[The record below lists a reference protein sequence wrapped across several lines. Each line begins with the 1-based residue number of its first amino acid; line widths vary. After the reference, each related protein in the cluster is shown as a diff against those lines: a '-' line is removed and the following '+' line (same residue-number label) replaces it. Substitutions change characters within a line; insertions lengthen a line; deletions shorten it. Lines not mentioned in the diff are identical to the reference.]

1 MGEENTVEKID
12 QSQGMAGLQ
21 EVVGRGFIEDDPLAD
36 LRKQF
41 YPEICDP
48 LIERLSEANSVSE
61 VLSLVGE
68 AERFET
74 MQLTQAVATI
84 QHLQKLAQ
92 HFKKARHDV
101 ETVNLMQEFNT
112 QLKDSPQYSKLLGLI
127 HEQLHQFPHNELA
140 FILMCLGRFQE
151 PLYNPLLRDIFL
163 LLQRNMDS
171 LDLDAL
177 SYLSVGLR
185 PNWLIHT
192 ERDFRMVWRMAMA
205 QSLPR
210 LQHHL
215 LNCTSPEEL
224 KQVAICF
231 NRITSII
238 SYRMLDQ
245 LAEKA
250 MCMIQGGQLDK
261 VDQDHL
267 STLNKLIVLVKNTDQ
282 WHQEHG
288 NYVYT
293 LTSHLIGKTQHMRPN
308 HVINLAEVLLS
319 YGEPASLY
327 YEVLHRLKEI
337 IHTGEY
343 QSDGVKLIRCFATV
357 VRLDQSALSF
367 DQIEEHVK
375 EVINGPQ
382 LVSHME
388 DVYKILRS
396 VGAVKGKHLVDKF
409 FSRCFDYVLS
419 GDVKAKFVAANYTNF
434 WSPYTGHYRNLDFE
448 SKMTRFIKEDT
459 EWTKYYNSPAMV
471 SMKVQL
477 LLSFGMELSP
487 QLASKL
493 EVCFPNM
500 APDALHNLS
509 RGIQTYTR
517 RNKAGAWDK
526 PFKDPSAAMRFS
538 DELNLMVSE
547 ASERFLHDS
556 LHHTQGKLDMK
567 NLTKLVKSFS
577 SRKELS
583 EESHFSEIKGMVVT
597 ALRDREL
604 STDRVNELAGTLF
617 VREINMTNAELM
629 DGFADYVLRRPD
641 PKEVHMMI
649 IYRIFLTS
657 SKNGHKLSE
666 EFLDLVSCCLL
677 RDMDYVNC
685 ISTLR
690 TALALCSLNHLS
702 KGLARSV
709 FSKEFMRKLDGEV
722 EMCGGSGAYPRKLRN
737 SLMELNRAVVLRY
750 PEYGVP
756 WFHEK
761 YCIENEAKL
770 RESNKSV
777 TPGSNVFRQEIYEEL
792 CAVLGGWR
800 FVREN
805 TVSQYSNFVDFEVAF
820 DSSGQPIDLVSNP
833 NPKYTRKVAVQV
845 VPVHMFTEDIQKMK
859 AKARNV
865 LEELEL
871 QGWSVVAPSP
881 FLWNSLQL
889 AEPSSKRSYLE
900 TCLNGDEER
909 RQQNK
914 L

>member
-1 MGEENTVEKID
+1 MVEEKTVENIEKS
-12 QSQGMAGLQ
+12 QSRAGLQ
-21 EVVGRGFIEDDPLAD
+21 EVFKRGFIEDDPLAD
-36 LRKQF
+36 LRNQF
-41 YPEICDP
+41 YPESCDP
-48 LIERLSEANSVSE
+48 LMERLSEANSVSE

-68 AERFET
+68 VEKLEP

-92 HFKKARHDV
+92 HFSKARHDV
-101 ETVNLMQEFNT
+101 ETLNLMQSFNT
-112 QLKDSPQYSKLLGLI
+112 QLKDSPQYSKLLRLI

-151 PLYNPLLRDIFL
+151 PLYNPVLRDIFL
-163 LLQRNMDS
+163 LLQRNMNN
-171 LDLDAL
+171 LDLDTL
-177 SYLSVGLR
+177 SYLSVGMR
-185 PNWLIHT
+185 PNWLFHT

-238 SYRMLDQ
+238 SDRMLDQ
-245 LAEKA
+245 LADKA
-250 MCMIQGGQLDK
+250 ICMIQGGQLDR
-261 VDQDHL
+261 VDQEHL
-267 STLNKLIVLVKNTDQ
+267 STLNKLIVLVKNTDV

-337 IHTGEY
+337 IRTGEY
-343 QSDGVKLIRCFATV
+343 QDDGVKLIRCFSTV
-357 VRLDQSALSF
+357 VRFDPSALSF
-367 DQIEEHVK
+367 DQIEDHVK

-382 LVSHME
+382 LVSHMD

-409 FSRCFDYVLS
+409 FSRCFNYVLS
-419 GDVKAKFVAANYTNF
+419 GDLKAKFVASNYTNF

-459 EWTKYYNSPAMV
+459 DWTRYYNSPAMV

-477 LLSFGMELSP
+477 LLSFGMELTP

-493 EVCFPNM
+493 EACFPNM
-500 APDALHNLS
+500 GPEALHNLS
-509 RGIQTYTR
+509 RGIQTYSR
-517 RNKAGAWDK
+517 RNKEGRRT
-526 PFKDPSAAMRFS
+526 FKDPSAAMRFS
-538 DELNLMVSE
+538 EELNMMVSE
-547 ASERFLHDS
+547 ASERFVYDS

-583 EESHFSEIKGMVVT
+583 EESHFSEIKSMVVS
-597 ALRDREL
+597 ALRDQEM
-604 STDRVNELAGTLF
+604 STDRLNELAGTLF
-617 VREINMTNAELM
+617 AREINMTNVELM
-629 DGFADYVLRRPD
+629 DAFADYVLRRPN
-641 PKEVHMMI
+641 PKELHMMI

-657 SKNGHKLSE
+657 SKNGQKLSE
-666 EFLDLVSCCLL
+666 DFLDLVSHCIL
-677 RDMDYVNC
+677 RDMDYINC

-690 TALALCSLNHLS
+690 TVLALCSLNHLS
-702 KGLARSV
+702 KSLARSV
-709 FSKEFMRKLDGEV
+709 FSKEFMRKLDHEV

-770 RESNKSV
+770 RESNMSV
-777 TPGSNVFRQEIYEEL
+777 TLEAKVFKQEMYEEL

-833 NPKYTRKVAVQV
+833 TGKHSRKVAVQV

-859 AKARNV
+859 MKSKNV

-881 FLWNSLQL
+881 FLWNSMQL
-889 AEPSSKRSYLE
+889 AEPESKRRYLE
-900 TCLNGDEER
+900 TCLHGDEER
-909 RQQNK
+909 RHETK

>member
-1 MGEENTVEKID
+1 MGEGKTVEKIEE
-12 QSQGMAGLQ
+12 SQGRAGLQ
-21 EVVGRGFIEDDPLAD
+21 EVFERGFIEDDPLAD
-36 LRKQF
+36 LRNHF
-41 YPEICDP
+41 YPESTDP
-48 LIERLSEANSVSE
+48 LMERLSEANSVSE
-61 VLSLVGE
+61 VLSLVDE
-68 AERFET
+68 AESFDT

-92 HFKKARHDV
+92 HFNKARHDV
-101 ETVNLMQEFNT
+101 ETLNLMQEFNS
-112 QLKDSPQYSKLLGLI
+112 QLKDSPQYSKLLRLI
-127 HEQLHQFPHNELA
+127 REQLHQFPHNELA

-163 LLQRNMDS
+163 LLQRNMNN

-185 PNWLIHT
+185 PTWLIHT

-231 NRITSII
+231 NRITDII
-238 SYRMLDQ
+238 SDRMLDQ
-245 LAEKA
+245 LADRA
-250 MCMIQGGQLDK
+250 LSMIQGGQLDG
-261 VDQDHL
+261 VDQEHL
-267 STLNKLIVLVKNTDQ
+267 STLNKLIRLVKNTDR

-293 LTSHLIGKTQHMRPN
+293 LTSHLIGKTQHMRPG
-308 HVINLAEVLLS
+308 HILNLAEVLLS

-337 IHTGEY
+337 IKTGEY
-343 QSDGVKLIRCFATV
+343 QDDGVKLIRCFSTV

-382 LVSHME
+382 LVAHMD
-388 DVYKILRS
+388 DVYKILRA
-396 VGAVKGKHLVDKF
+396 VGAAKGKHLVDKF

-419 GDVKAKFVAANYTNF
+419 GDLKAKFVASNYTNF
-434 WSPYTGHYRNLDFE
+434 WSPYTGHYRNIDFE
-448 SKMTRFIKEDT
+448 SKMTRFIKEDV
-459 EWTKYYNSPAMV
+459 EWTKFYNSPVMV

-477 LLSFGMELSP
+477 LLSFGMELTP

-493 EVCFPNM
+493 EACFPNM
-500 APDALHNLS
+500 GPEALHNLS
-509 RGIQTYTR
+509 RGIQTYSR
-517 RNKAGAWDK
+517 RNTAGSWDK

-538 DELNLMVSE
+538 EELNMMVSE
-547 ASERFLHDS
+547 ASESFLHDS

-583 EESHFSEIKGMVVT
+583 EESHFNEIKGMAVT
-597 ALRDREL
+597 ALRDHEM
-604 STDRVNELAGTLF
+604 STDRVNELAGTF
-617 VREINMTNAELM
+617 FAREVNMTNAELM
-629 DGFADYVLRRPD
+629 NAFEDYVLRRPE
-641 PKEVHMMI
+641 PKELHMMI

-657 SKNGHKLSE
+657 SKNGHKLTE
-666 EFLDLVSCCLL
+666 EFLDLVSSCLL
-677 RDMDYVNC
+677 RDMDYINC

-690 TALALCSLNHLS
+690 TALALCCLNHLS

-709 FSKEFMRKLDGEV
+709 FSKEFMRKLDREV

-777 TPGSNVFRQEIYEEL
+777 TPESKVFRQEIYEEL

-820 DSSGQPIDLVSNP
+820 DSSDQPIDLVSNP
-833 NPKYTRKVAVQV
+833 SGKYTRKVAVQV
-845 VPVHMFTEDIQKMK
+845 VPVHMFTEDIQKIKMK
-859 AKARNV
+859 AKNA

-881 FLWNSLQL
+881 FLWNSMQM
-889 AEPSSKRSYLE
+889 AEPSSKRRYLE
-900 TCLNGDEER
+900 TCLNGDEDR
-909 RQQNK
+909 RQENK